1 MPMVRSQVASQIK
14 VRDMSAANISISPAE
29 FSGWS
34 EARSEL
40 MSEEKAALKA
50 RLETALS
57 NMGQGKAESIREKFL
72 AEERELEHKVDHTVH
87 TFSAMVDIS
96 YNFLSR

>member
-1 MPMVRSQVASQIK
+1 M
-14 VRDMSAANISISPAE
+14 AE
-29 FSGWS
+29 AKG
-34 EARSEL
+34 R
-40 MSEEKAALKA
+40 LKA

-57 NMGQGKAESIREKFL
+57 NMDAGQTESIRQKFQE
-72 AEERELEHKVDHTVH
+72 EERELEHGVDHTVH